1 MKNVKRM
8 LLVSAIVAGA
18 VAWVGPL
25 VTAEQASPQALEST
39 DAVQAGQTQGR
50 AGGAATPQG
59 RGGGRGRGA
68 VISPVDGKCP
78 AGTAM
83 ISPEQCSR
91 TVPPVNGECPS
102 GTTLQRP
109 GSCMFPE
116 FAVPSIL
123 DYRPRSTLVVEE
135 HLVPRAKYPVIDIH
149 SHLGVS
155 ELNLEQTIKEMDELN
170 LQILVNL
177 SGGADPGQ
185 VKGRVDYIK
194 STKYANRFAVFAN
207 VNWNQPDAPGWAAKA
222 VADLEAAVKNGA
234 VGLKISKGLGLQNT
248 KTDGSLVKV
257 NDPLLKPIWDACA
270 RLNIPVIIHTAEP
283 EEFFSPLDMQNER
296 WLELALFEDRRNY
309 MPGRP
314 KFADLQR
321 ERDDLFVTNP
331 KTTFIGAHFAYYGNN
346 LKKAAELLDKAPN
359 AVLEVGAVLYD
370 FARQP
375 RASREFFI
383 KYQDRVLFGKDAY
396 YPEEFP
402 YYWRVFETN
411 DEYFD
416 YYRDYHAFWKLYGMG
431 LPDEVL
437 KKLYYKN
444 ALRVTPGLPQTGWPR

>member
-1 MKNVKRM
+1 M
-8 LLVSAIVAGA
+8 LFFGVAVLTA
-18 VAWVGPL
+18 AMWLGPDL
-25 VTAEQASPQALEST
+25 TAEQAVDQAQVQQ
-39 DAVQAGQTQGR
+39 APPAGQAGPPAQGR
-50 AGGAATPQG
+50 
-59 RGGGRGRGA
+59 GGRGRGGRGA
-68 VISPVDGKCP
+68 PIRPVDGKCP
-78 AGTAM
+78 ANTAM
-83 ISPEQCSR
+83 VAPDECSR
-91 TVPPVNGECPS
+91 IVPPVNGECPS

-116 FAVPSIL
+116 FTAPSIL
-123 DYRPRSTLVVEE
+123 DYRPRNTLVVEE

-149 SHLGVS
+149 SHHGVS
-155 ELNLEQTIKEMDELN
+155 ELNLEQTIKEMDALN

-177 SGGADPGQ
+177 SGGSQPDQ

-194 STKYANRFAVFAN
+194 GTKYANRFAVFAN
-207 VNWNQPDAPGWAAKA
+207 VNWNQPDAPGWAEKA

-234 VGLKISKGLGLQNT
+234 IGLKISKGLGLQNQ

-257 NDPLLKPIWDACA
+257 NDPLLKPVWDACA

-283 EEFFSPLDMQNER
+283 EEFFSPLDFKNER

-314 KFADLQR
+314 LFADLQR
-321 ERDDLFVTNP
+321 ERDELFITNQ
-331 KTTFIGAHFAYYGNN
+331 KTRFIGAHFAYYGNN

-359 AVLEVGAVLYD
+359 SVLEVGAVLYD

-375 RASREFFI
+375 RAAREFFI

-396 YPEEFP
+396 YPEEYP
-402 YYWRVFETN
+402 YYWRVFETA

-416 YYRDYHAFWKLYGMG
+416 YYRDYHAFWKLYGMD

-444 ALRVTPGLPQTGWPR
+444 ALRVAPGLPQTGWPR